1 MEICNNC
8 KKTYKNKK
16 SLAKHIKICIIKME
30 KRELDSQVIFEL
42 NSYLVSINKK
52 IEKLFSQSKYS
63 DDILDDIL
71 LNNFIKSNMEQIKLT
86 KKIKQLQM
94 NIGKIWQIVI
104 GNYNNFIDLGEGD
117 KTGLDVKSD
126 KLKIIMEIKNRHNTD
141 NASSKKTNLSKLA
154 KFKKENPDYTC
165 IYAVINDKTKE
176 GKDDIIKHDEM
187 EIRYLSGNSLLEF
200 IFDADKDKI
209 LTNLEHQLKS
219 LSL

>member
-1 MEICNNC
+1 
-8 KKTYKNKK
+8 
-16 SLAKHIKICIIKME
+16 ME